1 MKSQFLTISLV
12 LNVLLVAVVGGRLL
26 RHRQSFDLQPTDFKG
41 ETGKTETPGV
51 AGADHS
57 QSSPT
62 SSLGAFSWEQLNR
75 SNWYTYRDGLIQI
88 GCPKRT
94 VREIIEPLINR
105 EALAKMKALM
115 DQFDRHFWEMVAD
128 NSQDSMKHLQEQ
140 AGKLGQEFDSLKE
153 DLFAGFPSLKEP
165 DTSEKDANSPFAFL
179 SPDLAN
185 RATDVCN
192 QYDEQKKTISRDHA
206 DRPQDWAPLLQQ
218 AREQRD
224 AELRSFLS
232 PPEFSELILR
242 TEAGAESGNTEGF
255 WDALSLSRE
264 QLIALQEIKDRYRVE
279 QGFPVLGGSE
289 KKEQAE
295 IQQLLGPAKVA
306 ELEQAA
312 DPAFQSSVKL
322 VTRLDL
328 PIAIAGQLQSLQLDA
343 TRSAEILRKGSDLSP
358 AERQIRLNDLRQS
371 VIKRAAA
378 ILGSDRGRQ
387 AWERYVR
394 DWLGNT
400 FQPTIGEIMAPI
412 LADGP

>member
-1 MKSQFLTISLV
+1 M
-12 LNVLLVAVVGGRLL
+12 
-26 RHRQSFDLQPTDFKG
+26 
-41 ETGKTETPGV
+41 
-51 AGADHS
+51 
-57 QSSPT
+57 
-62 SSLGAFSWEQLNR
+62 
-75 SNWYTYRDGLIQI
+75 
-88 GCPKRT
+88 
-94 VREIIEPLINR
+94 
-105 EALAKMKALM
+105 
-115 DQFDRHFWEMVAD
+115 
-128 NSQDSMKHLQEQ
+128 
-140 AGKLGQEFDSLKE
+140 
-153 DLFAGFPSLKEP
+153 
-165 DTSEKDANSPFAFL
+165 
-179 SPDLAN
+179 
-185 RATDVCN
+185 
-192 QYDEQKKTISRDHA
+192 
-206 DRPQDWAPLLQQ
+206 
-218 AREQRD
+218 
-224 AELRSFLS
+224 
-232 PPEFSELILR
+232 
-242 TEAGAESGNTEGF
+242 
-255 WDALSLSRE
+255 
-264 QLIALQEIKDRYRVE
+264 IALQEIKDRYRVE